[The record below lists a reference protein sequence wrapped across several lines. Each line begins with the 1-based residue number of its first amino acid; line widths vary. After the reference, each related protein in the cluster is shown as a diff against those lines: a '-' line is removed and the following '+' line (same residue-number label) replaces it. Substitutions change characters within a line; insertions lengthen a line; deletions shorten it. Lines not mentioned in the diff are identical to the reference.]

1 MPTASPYAPRSSL
14 TRTTTVTGD
23 LPHTPSTA
31 YTYPPGQAS
40 SSWPPPHTNSYAL
53 PLGHSGTSCALPPW
67 RISVVFGRK
76 LSPPAPVP
84 CDLARILASIHCVLQ
99 LDHRSQPESRAASPE
114 GQRIDRTQ
122 ALPRLEAQRREPCKP
137 RGSTSGQALR
147 QGRRREGTP
156 SQAVARLASH
166 YL

>member
-1 MPTASPYAPRSSL
+1 MAARSSL
-14 TRTTTVTGD
+14 TRTTTVPGD

-31 YTYPPGQAS
+31 YTYPPGRAS
-40 SSWPPPHTNSYAL
+40 SSWPPPHTTSHAL
-53 PLGHSGTSCALPPW
+53 PLGHPGTSRALPPW

-76 LSPPAPVP
+76 LSPPAPAP
-84 CDLARILASIHCVLQ
+84 CDLARILAGFYRVLQ
-99 LDHRSQPESRAASPE
+99 LDRRSQPESRAAVE
-114 GQRIDRTQ
+114 EDKGIYRTQ
-122 ALPRLEAQRREPCKP
+122 ALLRLEAQRREPREP

-156 SQAVARLASH
+156 SQGVARLASH